1 MNSIT
6 KGKRLWRSP
15 LTSDS
20 MCSLCNKKIGTS
32 FAVYPNGKTIVHF
45 VCFRD
50 SQSMKAVAKGTPL
63 RRRWYWIFRCSLLQV
78 IKSVYHGNWPFK
90 YMVRSSWEEA
100 LLLFLTRLEKGHLP
114 VDAMLVLCIGTSDDV
129 VSQRTSTVT
138 LDMCKVQK
146 MLWFCRKSL
155 LSLHGFRNFRCVIW
169 QFWCCWSCYYL

>member
-63 RRRWYWIFRCSLLQV
+63 QRRWYWMAIDLSNIWYEVVEKRPYCCFSLVWKRATCLWTLCLFFALALVTMLLVRELQPLLWICVKYRRCCGFAV
-78 IKSVYHGNWPFK
+78 N
-90 YMVRSSWEEA
+90 
-100 LLLFLTRLEKGHLP
+100 
-114 VDAMLVLCIGTSDDV
+114 LC
-129 VSQRTSTVT
+129 
-138 LDMCKVQK
+138 
-146 MLWFCRKSL
+146 
-155 LSLHGFRNFRCVIW
+155 
-169 QFWCCWSCYYL
+169 